1 MHTNVC
7 EINGMYIVEDISRS
21 VMIENKRKIVTTEFV
36 LVHLSVQLAQSPF
49 DMVTQ
54 KKNTIIS
61 IKTIDSHKM
70 STKKVSSTL
79 ISSNSMSFQNQISI
93 LHNLFIMILEWGNTS
108 FYMQFQKKNRS
119 IVFVMMFDNRLHSEV
134 T

>member
-1 MHTNVC
+1 MHTNGC

-49 DMVTQ
+49 DRVTQ

-79 ISSNSMSFQNQISI
+79 VSSNSMSFQNQISI

-108 FYMQFQKKNRS
+108 FYMQFKKTRE
-119 IVFVMMFDNRLHSEV
+119 HSFCYDV
-134 T
+134 

>member
-79 ISSNSMSFQNQISI
+79 VSSNSMSFQNQISI

-108 FYMQFQKKNRS
+108 FYMQFKKTRE
-119 IVFVMMFDNRLHSEV
+119 HSFCYDV
-134 T
+134 

>member
-1 MHTNVC
+1 MHTNGC

-49 DMVTQ
+49 DMVT

-61 IKTIDSHKM
+61 IKTIDIAIKW
-70 STKKVSSTL
+70 V
-79 ISSNSMSFQNQISI
+79 
-93 LHNLFIMILEWGNTS
+93 
-108 FYMQFQKKNRS
+108 QKKFPQTSKPNLYSTQLVHYDFRMGKHFLLHAISKKHRS

-134 T
+134 I

>member
-7 EINGMYIVEDISRS
+7 ELNGMYIVEDISRS

-54 KKNTIIS
+54 KKNTTIS

-108 FYMQFQKKNRS
+108 FYMQFQKKHRS

-134 T
+134 I

>member
-1 MHTNVC
+1 MHTNGC
-7 EINGMYIVEDISRS
+7 EINGMYMVEDISRS

-79 ISSNSMSFQNQISI
+79 VSSNSMSFQNQISI
-93 LHNLFIMILEWGNTS
+93 LHNLFMMILEWGNTS
-108 FYMQFQKKNRS
+108 FYMQFKKTRE
-119 IVFVMMFDNRLHSEV
+119 HSFCYDV
-134 T
+134 

>member
-1 MHTNVC
+1 MHTNGC

-61 IKTIDSHKM
+61 IKTIDIAIKW
-70 STKKVSSTL
+70 V
-79 ISSNSMSFQNQISI
+79 
-93 LHNLFIMILEWGNTS
+93 
-108 FYMQFQKKNRS
+108 QKKFPQTSKPNLYSTQLVHYDFRMGKHFLLHAISKKHKS

-134 T
+134 HVI

>member
-1 MHTNVC
+1 MHTNGC

-49 DMVTQ
+49 DMVT

-61 IKTIDSHKM
+61 IKTIDIAIK
-70 STKKVSSTL
+70 
-79 ISSNSMSFQNQISI
+79 
-93 LHNLFIMILEWGNTS
+93 
-108 FYMQFQKKNRS
+108 
-119 IVFVMMFDNRLHSEV
+119 
-134 T
+134 

>member
-1 MHTNVC
+1 MHTNGC

-108 FYMQFQKKNRS
+108 FYMQFKKTQE
-119 IVFVMMFDNRLHSEV
+119 HSFCYDV
-134 T
+134 

>member
-1 MHTNVC
+1 MHTNGC
-7 EINGMYIVEDISRS
+7 EINGMYMVEDISS

-79 ISSNSMSFQNQISI
+79 IFSNSMSFQNQISI

-108 FYMQFQKKNRS
+108 FYMQFKKTRE
-119 IVFVMMFDNRLHSEV
+119 HSFCYDV
-134 T
+134 

>member
-1 MHTNVC
+1 MHTNGC

-21 VMIENKRKIVTTEFV
+21 VRIENKRKIVTTEFV

-61 IKTIDSHKM
+61 IKTIDIAIK
-70 STKKVSSTL
+70 
-79 ISSNSMSFQNQISI
+79 
-93 LHNLFIMILEWGNTS
+93 
-108 FYMQFQKKNRS
+108 
-119 IVFVMMFDNRLHSEV
+119 
-134 T
+134 

>member
-1 MHTNVC
+1 MHTNGC

-79 ISSNSMSFQNQISI
+79 VSSNSMSFQNQISI

-108 FYMQFQKKNRS
+108 FYMQFKKTRE
-119 IVFVMMFDNRLHSEV
+119 HSFCYDV
-134 T
+134 

>member
-79 ISSNSMSFQNQISI
+79 VSSNSMSFQNQISI
-93 LHNLFIMILEWGNTS
+93 LHNLFMMILEWGNTS
-108 FYMQFQKKNRS
+108 FYMQFKKTRE
-119 IVFVMMFDNRLHSEV
+119 HSFCYDV
-134 T
+134 

>member
-1 MHTNVC
+1 MHTNGC
-7 EINGMYIVEDISRS
+7 EINGMYMVEDISRS

-79 ISSNSMSFQNQISI
+79 VSSNSMSFQNQISI

-108 FYMQFQKKNRS
+108 FYMQFKKTRE
-119 IVFVMMFDNRLHSEV
+119 HSFCYDV
-134 T
+134 

>member
-49 DMVTQ
+49 DRVTQ

-79 ISSNSMSFQNQISI
+79 VSSNSMSFQNQISI

-108 FYMQFQKKNRS
+108 FYMQFKKTRE
-119 IVFVMMFDNRLHSEV
+119 HSFCYDV
-134 T
+134 

>member
-93 LHNLFIMILEWGNTS
+93 LHNLFIMILEWRNTS
-108 FYMQFQKKNRS
+108 FYMQFKKTRE
-119 IVFVMMFDNRLHSEV
+119 HSFCYDV
-134 T
+134 

>member
-108 FYMQFQKKNRS
+108 FYMQFKKTRE
-119 IVFVMMFDNRLHSEV
+119 HSFCYDV
-134 T
+134 

>member
-1 MHTNVC
+1 MHTNGC
-7 EINGMYIVEDISRS
+7 EINGMYMVEDISRS

-54 KKNTIIS
+54 KKHYNLNQNHRH
-61 IKTIDSHKM
+61 SHKM
-70 STKKVSSTL
+70 SKKKFPQTSTSTQL
-79 ISSNSMSFQNQISI
+79 VHYDFRMGKHFLLHAIS
-93 LHNLFIMILEWGNTS
+93 
-108 FYMQFQKKNRS
+108 KKHRS

-134 T
+134 I

>member
-1 MHTNVC
+1 MHTNGC

-54 KKNTIIS
+54 KKHYNLNQNL
-61 IKTIDSHKM
+61 K
-70 STKKVSSTL
+70 L
-79 ISSNSMSFQNQISI
+79 QNQISI
-93 LHNLFIMILEWGNTS
+93 LRNLFIMILEWGNTS
-108 FYMQFQKKNRS
+108 FYMQFRKN
-119 IVFVMMFDNRLHSEV
+119 
-134 T
+134 TGA

>member
-108 FYMQFQKKNRS
+108 FYMQFKKTQE
-119 IVFVMMFDNRLHSEV
+119 HSFCYDV
-134 T
+134 

>member
-1 MHTNVC
+1 MHTNGC
-7 EINGMYIVEDISRS
+7 EINGMYMVEDISRS

-54 KKNTIIS
+54 KKHYNLNQNHRH
-61 IKTIDSHKM
+61 SHKM
-70 STKKVSSTL
+70 SKKKFPQTSKPNLYSTQL
-79 ISSNSMSFQNQISI
+79 VHYDFRMGKHFLLHAIS
-93 LHNLFIMILEWGNTS
+93 
-108 FYMQFQKKNRS
+108 KKHRS

-134 T
+134 I

>member
-79 ISSNSMSFQNQISI
+79 IFSNSMSFQNQISI

-108 FYMQFQKKNRS
+108 FYMQFKKTRE
-119 IVFVMMFDNRLHSEV
+119 HSFCYDV
-134 T
+134 

>member
-1 MHTNVC
+1 MHTNGC

-49 DMVTQ
+49 DMVT

-61 IKTIDSHKM
+61 IKTIDIAIKW
-70 STKKVSSTL
+70 V
-79 ISSNSMSFQNQISI
+79 
-93 LHNLFIMILEWGNTS
+93 
-108 FYMQFQKKNRS
+108 QKKFPQTSKPNLYSTQLVHYDFRMGKHFLLHAISKKHRS
-119 IVFVMMFDNRLHSEV
+119 IVFVMMFDNRLHTEV
-134 T
+134 I